1 MDMSDEIKVVDA
13 STVITST
20 KKQRT
25 TKKLTDWENEPTLE
39 QLKDDFIASKDSHQR
54 HMTKVIEWTNCF
66 NAEGT
71 YAPPN
76 IEGRSRVA
84 PKLVRKQV
92 EWRCPSLTEPFL
104 SNSNLLQITARTYED
119 VRSAKQNELVINY
132 QFQNK
137 LNLVKLMDE
146 IVRTM
151 AVEGTAILK
160 PVWNYKES
168 TIKSFNDTY
177 ERVID
182 PNVVVEY
189 QEIMQNLQ
197 QDETFGVTLNEAQRM
212 GIAEWSQ
219 TGEAVRYI
227 HTGRE
232 EADKLK
238 VVANHPDVEVCDIDD
253 IFVDPTCKGNIGKA
267 KFIIRRFVTCLA
279 DLESDGRYTNL
290 AEVKSN
296 VANNTHGAAPREDET
311 FKFKDDA
318 RKQIE
323 AYEYWGYWDID
334 NSDTLSPIVATW
346 AGETLI
352 QMDHSPHSTSSLPFI
367 FIPLVPIKG
376 SLYGEPDA
384 ELLGDNQR
392 IIGAL
397 YRGLIDLM
405 GRSANGQT
413 GTAKGFL
420 DGVNRTKFNN
430 GENYEFNGDQ
440 RPENSLYTHKFPELP
455 QSAFQMIGMLNDEA
469 ESLSGVKSFS
479 QGVNG
484 DSLGKVAA
492 GVRST
497 LDASAKRDAAIL
509 RRIAEGIKQ
518 LAYAF
523 QEMNAMLLTEDD
535 VIRLTNDIYIPV
547 DPDNLNGD
555 FDLKIDI
562 STAEEDAAKVQDLAF
577 LLQTGQGSFPFDF
590 TKKILAEIA
599 RLKKLPDLAK
609 FIESYTPEPD
619 PVEQQ
624 KAQLELRKMELE
636 NMKIEAEIA
645 EIANK
650 ARVNDA
656 EVEVRNQRAGK
667 LQSDTDN
674 GNLKFFRSSEGI
686 DHQENIDKIAAN
698 ARAQREKA
706 DSDHL
711 NSMDTLRFNHNS
723 NLLQN
728 RANAETQQMYPK
740 QTGNTQ

>member
-1 MDMSDEIKVVDA
+1 
-13 STVITST
+13 
-20 KKQRT
+20 
-25 TKKLTDWENEPTLE
+25 
-39 QLKDDFIASKDSHQR
+39 
-54 HMTKVIEWTNCF
+54 
-66 NAEGT
+66 
-71 YAPPN
+71 
-76 IEGRSRVA
+76 
-84 PKLVRKQV
+84 
-92 EWRCPSLTEPFL
+92 
-104 SNSNLLQITARTYED
+104 
-119 VRSAKQNELVINY
+119 
-132 QFQNK
+132 
-137 LNLVKLMDE
+137 
-146 IVRTM
+146 
-151 AVEGTAILK
+151 
-160 PVWNYKES
+160 
-168 TIKSFNDTY
+168 
-177 ERVID
+177 
-182 PNVVVEY
+182 
-189 QEIMQNLQ
+189 
-197 QDETFGVTLNEAQRM
+197 
-212 GIAEWSQ
+212 
-219 TGEAVRYI
+219 
-227 HTGRE
+227 
-232 EADKLK
+232 
-238 VVANHPDVEVCDIDD
+238 
-253 IFVDPTCKGNIGKA
+253 
-267 KFIIRRFVTCLA
+267 
-279 DLESDGRYTNL
+279 
-290 AEVKSN
+290 
-296 VANNTHGAAPREDET
+296 
-311 FKFKDDA
+311 
-318 RKQIE
+318 
-323 AYEYWGYWDID
+323 
-334 NSDTLSPIVATW
+334 
-346 AGETLI
+346 
-352 QMDHSPHSTSSLPFI
+352 MDHSPHSTSSLPFI

-430 GENYEFNGDQ
+430 GENYEFNGEQ

-667 LQSDTDN
+667 LQSDADN

-698 ARAQREKA
+698 ARAQRERA
-706 DSDHL
+706 DTDHL

>member
-1 MDMSDEIKVVDA
+1 
-13 STVITST
+13 
-20 KKQRT
+20 
-25 TKKLTDWENEPTLE
+25 
-39 QLKDDFIASKDSHQR
+39 
-54 HMTKVIEWTNCF
+54 
-66 NAEGT
+66 
-71 YAPPN
+71 
-76 IEGRSRVA
+76 
-84 PKLVRKQV
+84 
-92 EWRCPSLTEPFL
+92 
-104 SNSNLLQITARTYED
+104 
-119 VRSAKQNELVINY
+119 
-132 QFQNK
+132 
-137 LNLVKLMDE
+137 
-146 IVRTM
+146 
-151 AVEGTAILK
+151 
-160 PVWNYKES
+160 
-168 TIKSFNDTY
+168 
-177 ERVID
+177 
-182 PNVVVEY
+182 
-189 QEIMQNLQ
+189 
-197 QDETFGVTLNEAQRM
+197 
-212 GIAEWSQ
+212 
-219 TGEAVRYI
+219 
-227 HTGRE
+227 
-232 EADKLK
+232 
-238 VVANHPDVEVCDIDD
+238 
-253 IFVDPTCKGNIGKA
+253 
-267 KFIIRRFVTCLA
+267 
-279 DLESDGRYTNL
+279 
-290 AEVKSN
+290 
-296 VANNTHGAAPREDET
+296 
-311 FKFKDDA
+311 
-318 RKQIE
+318 
-323 AYEYWGYWDID
+323 
-334 NSDTLSPIVATW
+334 
-346 AGETLI
+346 
-352 QMDHSPHSTSSLPFI
+352 
-367 FIPLVPIKG
+367 
-376 SLYGEPDA
+376 
-384 ELLGDNQR
+384 
-392 IIGAL
+392 
-397 YRGLIDLM
+397 
-405 GRSANGQT
+405 
-413 GTAKGFL
+413 
-420 DGVNRTKFNN
+420 
-430 GENYEFNGDQ
+430 
-440 RPENSLYTHKFPELP
+440 
-455 QSAFQMIGMLNDEA
+455 MLNDEA

-706 DSDHL
+706 DTDHL